1 MARDMNTDALSI
13 QTVAAAI
20 DHTLLNP
27 DASSEALARLCDEA
41 VAHGFRAVCVY
52 PRHADFV
59 SRRLAGSGIK
69 TAAVVGFPGGLE
81 ATDEKVR
88 QAAEALSAG
97 AVELDMVINR
107 VALSERDFM
116 TVYRD
121 IGAVVAVAA
130 PFAVKVI
137 LETAALPDDLIVAGA
152 AIGKAAGAAFVKTS
166 TGFGPGGASERA
178 VALLR
183 ATVGPGMGVK
193 ASGGIKT
200 LAQARAML
208 AAGADVLGCSASVS
222 IVSGR

>member
-1 MARDMNTDALSI
+1 MARDMNTDAISLKA
-13 QTVAAAI
+13 VAAAI
-20 DHTLLNP
+20 DHTLLDPN
-27 DASSEALARLCDEA
+27 ASDETLSRLCDEA

-59 SRRLAGSGIK
+59 SRRLAGSGVK

-88 QAAEALSAG
+88 QAIEALSAG
-97 AVELDMVINR
+97 AVELDMVVNR
-107 VALSERDFM
+107 GALSERDFM
-116 TVYRD
+116 AVYRD
-121 IGAVVAVAA
+121 IGAVVAAAA

-222 IVSGR
+222 IISDR